1 MAKLQVSISV
11 NNPDEVISKE
21 KGKLIGLASKLLSK
35 DKRKEKVESEILLT
49 LKEELGAGLVTQLKE
64 RGIESEIKVDI
75 ID

>member
-1 MAKLQVSISV
+1 MAKLLVSISV

-35 DKRKEKVESEILLT
+35 EKRKEKVENEVLLV
-49 LKEELGAGLVTQLKE
+49 LKEELGAGIVNQLRE
-64 RGIESEIKVDI
+64 RGIESEISVEI